1 MRKHLNE
8 AACTAR
14 ETVIRC
20 CAKNASRSNFRRIY
34 RSKSGGKPIIA
45 LGSVTRKGESKIVP
59 VIRSGAG
66 IVTSRAHM
74 HWLITEYG
82 AVNLFGKNLRQRAYE
97 IMRIAHPDHRERLEQ
112 EIIKRFGSNTYP
124 VH

>member
-1 MRKHLNE
+1 MTECLYPIIPDSFASTAQPGSLQSIDLSG
-8 AACTAR
+8 AAL
-14 ETVIRC
+14 
-20 CAKNASRSNFRRIY
+20 SD
-34 RSKSGGKPIIA
+34 GGKPIIA

>member
-1 MRKHLNE
+1 MDFIRG
-8 AACTAR
+8 AAL
-14 ETVIRC
+14 
-20 CAKNASRSNFRRIY
+20 SD
-34 RSKSGGKPIIA
+34 GGKPIIA